1 MLAEPVAEGDKQ
13 AYGQDRSAASR
24 NDCLLPVG
32 EDMPA
37 AKCPSRL
44 VRAIGIT
51 KAAPTRGRALRF
63 ALSEAFYRFAKAAYW
78 SLPATLQAKLQF
90 VRWELASRRL
100 TRLAAIP
107 AAKNSHAFSSSLPPW
122 VEAGNRAER
131 IAIIPCGF
139 EFDQFVNQRPV
150 NAARYFAS
158 QGYFVIFVAWQ
169 WSPQERLSKGAS
181 QVFPGIFQVPLFDFL
196 SAASQLI
203 HREDSGSLYL
213 ATLPAPPLVEIA
225 RLLRSRGITI
235 VYDIMD
241 EWEAFSRV
249 GQAPWYDRQ
258 LERSLVLES
267 DHVTAVS
274 PPLAKKFSGLRRDI
288 VVVGNGYSPAVVG
301 EASAGIA
308 IRTGKPDLAVGY
320 FGHLADAWFDWEL
333 LFHAAARLA
342 HIRFEI
348 IGYGEPAWARERIFE
363 VPNVWLIG
371 KVQPLELQKFAGQWS
386 ATLIPFR
393 RGSLAEAVD
402 PIKIYEYLFFGLPVV
417 ATGIR
422 HIDRYPHTRFADGED
437 EFVAAIRE
445 ALQVAVDAGEL
456 ESFLAETTWTRRFG
470 QISKLLEANSL
481 GKLYAH

>member
-1 MLAEPVAEGDKQ
+1 MV
-13 AYGQDRSAASR
+13 S
-24 NDCLLPVG
+24 
-32 EDMPA
+32 
-37 AKCPSRL
+37 
-44 VRAIGIT
+44 
-51 KAAPTRGRALRF
+51 F
-63 ALSEAFYRFAKAAYW
+63 AVSEAFYRFAKAAYW
-78 SLPATLQAKLQF
+78 SLPATLQARLQL

-100 TRLAAIP
+100 ARLAAYSAVT
-107 AAKNSHAFSSSLPPW
+107 AAPKRHPFSSSPLAW
-122 VEAGNRAER
+122 IDAANRAER

-169 WSPQERLSKGAS
+169 WSPQERLSRGEA

-196 SAASQLI
+196 SGASQLI

-225 RLLRSRGITI
+225 RLLRSRGIAVI
-235 VYDIMD
+235 YDIMD
-241 EWEAFSRV
+241 DWEAFSSV
-249 GQAPWYDRQ
+249 GQALWYDRQ
-258 LERSLVLES
+258 LECSLVLES

-288 VVVGNGYSPAVVG
+288 VVVGNGYSPAMVG
-301 EASAGIA
+301 EASMGIA
-308 IRTGKPDLAVGY
+308 IRTGKPDVAVGY
-320 FGHLADAWFDWEL
+320 FGHLSDAWFDWEL
-333 LFHAAARLA
+333 LFRAASRLA
-342 HIRFEI
+342 RIRFEI
-348 IGYGEPAWARERIFE
+348 IGYGEPPWAREKIFE
-363 VPNVWLIG
+363 VANVWLIG
-371 KVQPLELQKFAGQWS
+371 KVQPLELQKFAGRWY
-386 ATLIPFR
+386 AALIPFR
-393 RGSLAEAVD
+393 PGSLAEAVD

-422 HIDRYPHTRFADGED
+422 HIERYPHTRFADGED

-445 ALQVAVDAGEL
+445 ALQVAVDGGEL

-481 GKLYAH
+481 GKLYVH